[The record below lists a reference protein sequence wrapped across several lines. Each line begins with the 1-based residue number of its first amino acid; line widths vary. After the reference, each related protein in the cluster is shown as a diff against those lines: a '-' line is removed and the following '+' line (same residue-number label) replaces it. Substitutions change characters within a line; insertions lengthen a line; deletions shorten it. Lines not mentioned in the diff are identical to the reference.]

1 MTSDP
6 PIRPPHLDEAAA
18 FVAAVEEGSLARAGR
33 RLGISQPAMTKRI
46 RTLET
51 LVGLT
56 LLERTRQGVRP
67 TEPGRGLLEE
77 ARRLLEAGER
87 FHRTAAAMR
96 GGRPLRVA
104 VIYTLAEACVARWI
118 GAYRAR
124 GEPSPVEVRVGHP
137 DEVRGWVADG
147 VSDLGFAAGP
157 ASADARVDE
166 RPFAEDRLVA
176 VVPAGHALVQ
186 ADPVALAD
194 LVAGPLILREPGSGT
209 RRTLDDAVADAG
221 LPPIVPALTL
231 ASTPGIR
238 AAVLDQG
245 IPGILSRLSVDADR
259 DAGLACV
266 AVRGDALARRLTV
279 VRKRGGGMGADQ
291 ARFLAASVLGG
302 RSALAAVR
310 PGSGVGAAAGG

>member
-1 MTSDP
+1 MASEQ

-18 FVAAVEEGSLARAGR
+18 LVAAVEEGSLARAGR

-46 RTLET
+46 RTLEV

-67 TEPGRGLLEE
+67 TEAGRGLLDE

-87 FHRTAAAMR
+87 FGRAAAAIR

-118 GAYRAR
+118 GAYRSR
-124 GEPSPVEVRVGHP
+124 GEPTPVEVRVGHP
-137 DEVRGWVADG
+137 GEVRAWVADG
-147 VSDLGFAAGP
+147 VSDIGFAAGP
-157 ASADARVDE
+157 AAADPRVDE
-166 RPFAEDRLVA
+166 RPFAEDHLVA
-176 VVPAGHALVQ
+176 VVPRGHPLV
-186 ADPVALAD
+186 ASDPVSLAE

-221 LPPIVPALTL
+221 LPPLVPALTL

-238 AAVLDQG
+238 AAVLEQG

-266 AVRGDALARRLTV
+266 AVRGAALARRLTV
-279 VRKRGGGMGADQ
+279 LRRRGAGMTADES
-291 ARFLAASVLGG
+291 RFLAASTLGD
-302 RSALAAVR
+302 RTALAAAR
-310 PGSGVGAAAGG
+310 PPAGASPDGEG